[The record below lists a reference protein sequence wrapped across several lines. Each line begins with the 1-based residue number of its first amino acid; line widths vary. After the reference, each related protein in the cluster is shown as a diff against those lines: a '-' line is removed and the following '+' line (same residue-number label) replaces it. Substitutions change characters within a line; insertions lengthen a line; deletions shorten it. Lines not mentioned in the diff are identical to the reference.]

1 MWDTTRSD
9 GSGFLYRGAKCNR
22 ACTKPARA
30 PPQAALEPE
39 AVPVAQPEA
48 KGDLRIATILFAD
61 VSGFTAMSETLEAED
76 VADIMNMVFDRLTD
90 VIVGEGGTIDKY
102 IGDCVMAIFGAPRS
116 YGDDG
121 ERAVRAGLRMQV
133 VLGELA
139 EEIELASHQ
148 AADAD
153 WSQYRTGTCWLR
165 GWQGSRSLYGD
176 GRCGELGESLRISL

>member
-1 MWDTTRSD
+1 M
-9 GSGFLYRGAKCNR
+9 
-22 ACTKPARA
+22 
-30 PPQAALEPE
+30 
-39 AVPVAQPEA
+39 PVAQPEA

-139 EEIELASHQ
+139 EE
-148 AADAD
+148 D
-153 WSQYRTGTCWLR
+153 
-165 GWQGSRSLYGD
+165 
-176 GRCGELGESLRISL
+176 